1 MIIYQF
7 HMLSDGI
14 IKISKAEYK
23 ESKDYGGNSYYKRV
37 KVLEKGIRCPKFPTK
52 LYKGSLGEY
61 DYNKYYAL
69 SMDELNNFVSSKVDY
84 FKGQLKAYEFQVK
97 KTNEILEN
105 FKKSIEVKND

>member
-7 HMLSDGI
+7 HMLSDGN

-23 ESKDYGGNSYYKRV
+23 SSTDRKGEPCYRKV
-37 KVLEKGIRCPKFPTK
+37 KVLEKGIGCPKFPNK
-52 LYKGSLGEY
+52 FYWYHLGEY

-69 SMDELNNFVSSKVDY
+69 SMDELNKFVSSKVDY

-105 FKKSIEVKND
+105 LKKSIEVKND